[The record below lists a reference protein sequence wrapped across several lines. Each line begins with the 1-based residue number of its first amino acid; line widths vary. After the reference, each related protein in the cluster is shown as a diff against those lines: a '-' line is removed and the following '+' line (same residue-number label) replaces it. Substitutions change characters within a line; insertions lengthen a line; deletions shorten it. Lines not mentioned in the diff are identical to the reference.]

1 MEYAHIKV
9 CSCVTNDVCASD
21 ACVASATWLEIGTSL
36 CVRGRSY
43 VSSSDVCVVSAAFM
57 CRAAFIVKWLK
68 LLAELQFALQ
78 RRGGG

>member
-1 MEYAHIKV
+1 MA
-9 CSCVTNDVCASD
+9 SDVC
-21 ACVASATWLEIGTSL
+21 VVSAKWLVIGGTCTSL

-43 VSSSDVCVVSAAFM
+43 VSSSDACVVSAAFM